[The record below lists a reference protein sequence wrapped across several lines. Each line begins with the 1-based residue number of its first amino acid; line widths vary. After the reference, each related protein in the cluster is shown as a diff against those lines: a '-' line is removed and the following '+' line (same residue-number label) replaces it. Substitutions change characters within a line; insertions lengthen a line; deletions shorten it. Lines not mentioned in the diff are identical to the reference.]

1 MAIPAALLPKILG
14 DLAASKDFIKMIAS
28 DMGSVARGAKSV
40 VNAWVELQDT
50 AFKTARAMN
59 LGREAAMRYNRE
71 LLANTRALSVQYGI
85 TAENIA
91 EFQKNYATAIGRNI
105 HLTRQQIS
113 QIAALGNI
121 TDEATAQ
128 SLVDEFDKI
137 GISIEN
143 AFAGTVQIQ
152 EQAKYLGLNGAKASK
167 TLASNIKLAA
177 SYSFRNG
184 VRDIQE
190 MALKAQSVR
199 MDMNAVMSAAEK
211 FTDIESSIS
220 TAANIQMLGGSFAQN
235 FSNPMAV
242 MYESWA
248 DPKALMDRIQK
259 TIEGKGTYQKETGD
273 VTFDPI
279 TMRMMREMAKN
290 LGISVEELTKPAIA
304 QAQGKAVEQEISMN
318 SQLAGISKEQIEA
331 IKNLSRSNF
340 DEKAGEHYITYIDE
354 NRETQTVKLSEL
366 TEDQLKV
373 AQDSQLTQDN
383 MWKDVHQ
390 IRDLLLKMGDERAR
404 GTVSLSDEIKG
415 IGQLFKGVWAGLID
429 TFMGPTS
436 DAINQNKDVVGENGW
451 IGKAINGLFGLFGGA
466 HANGGIIGRKYNKGG
481 ISSVDGGG
489 IAMGALTGVDK
500 LWAWLTKGEMV
511 LNMNQQK
518 GLFSFIKSLGR
529 NALAANIFNS
539 IGSKIGIDN
548 LGGMMMMKHMGM
560 FGGPNVQG
568 VGGVLQSGKDIVIN
582 AANVVLNGN
591 ISGLGNQTSLLE
603 TVAEKTGDGNVVGKE
618 GALAGKN
625 IAKLRKIA
633 KAKNALKYVGKGFGK
648 SIPYIGTILA
658 AGSALSD
665 WSGANSAFGDKRG
678 EIESMNVSDLTKAKE
693 LDKAIKAR
701 NQSRG
706 GAVGT
711 AVGAGI
717 GMALG
722 SAFGPLGTVAGG
734 WLGSKAGEFIGKG
747 IGGLFTGKNEEEYR
761 KANMTGSTVAGVSGE
776 TANEMLKVLRHIS
789 GRVDDG
795 IKINPVT
802 MKALTLSLPT
812 MGIKGSMD
820 SPVTP
825 KPNTGNAMQVAPVE
839 VSASKPSIKPID
851 IAPKDINLNVSGS
864 IRLEGYGSSA
874 NLDVEKLLGSSE
886 FVRQLTEIIKNRMNE
901 ISNSGRIKGE
911 TYMTI

>member
-1 MAIPAALLPKILG
+1 MAINPALLVKLFEG
-14 DLAASKDFIKMIAS
+14 AAAAKDFFK
-28 DMGSVARGAKSV
+28 SVAGDMRNATNAAKGLTS
-40 VNAWVELQDT
+40 AWVELQDT

-71 LLANTRALSVQYGI
+71 LMANTRELAVQYGI

-91 EFQKNYATAIGRNI
+91 EFQKSYATAVGRNI

-121 TDEATAQ
+121 TDDATAQ
-128 SLVDEFDKI
+128 SLLDEFDKI
-137 GISIEN
+137 GVSIEN

-167 TLASNIKLAA
+167 TLASNIKLAT

-211 FTDIESSIS
+211 FMDIESSIS

-242 MYESWA
+242 MYESMA
-248 DPKALMDRIQK
+248 DPKALMDRIQR
-259 TIEGKGTYQKETGD
+259 TIEGKGTYNEKTGE
-273 VTFDPI
+273 VTFDQI

-290 LGISVEELTKPAIA
+290 LGMSVEELTKPAIA
-304 QAQGKAVEQEISMN
+304 QAQGRAVEQEIAMN
-318 SQLAGISKEQIEA
+318 SKLAGISKEQVEA
-331 IKNLSRSNF
+331 IKNLSRANF
-340 DEKAGEHYITYIDE
+340 DEKTGEHYITYIDD

-366 TEDQLKV
+366 TADQLKI

-383 MWKDVHQ
+383 MWKDVHD
-390 IRDLLLKMGDERAR
+390 IREYLLKIGDERAR
-404 GTVSLSDEIKG
+404 GTVSLKDEIKG
-415 IGQLFKGVWAGLID
+415 LGQWIRGIWGGLLDSI
-429 TFMGPTS
+429 MGPIS
-436 DAINQNKDVVGENGW
+436 NKANANKSILGDTGDLRDLWSTITG
-451 IGKAINGLFGLFGGA
+451 FFGGA
-466 HANGGIIGRKYNKGG
+466 HAKGGVVGRKYATGTPNATAGIVGG
-481 ISSVDGGG
+481 AIG
-489 IAMGALTGVDK
+489 GVDK

-511 LNMNQQK
+511 LNMDQQK
-518 GLFSFIKSLGR
+518 SLFSLIKSLGR
-529 NALAANIFNS
+529 NTLATGLLN
-539 IGSKIGIDN
+539 KIGGTFGVDN
-548 LGGMMMMKHMGM
+548 LGGMMMMRRMGM
-560 FGGPNVQG
+560 FGPQG
-568 VGGVLQSGKDIVIN
+568 SLIGGGILPDGKDIVIN

-591 ISGLGNQTSLLE
+591 ISGLGNQTALLE
-603 TVAEKTGDGNVVGKE
+603 NVAQKTEGANVVGKQ
-618 GALAGKN
+618 GALYGKN
-625 IAKLRKIA
+625 IGKLRTIA
-633 KAKNALKYVGKGFGK
+633 KAKNALKVAGRGFGK

-665 WSGANSAFGDKRG
+665 WSGANSAFGDKRS

-722 SAFGPLGTVAGG
+722 SVFGPLGTVAGG

-802 MKALTLSLPT
+802 MRALTLSLPT

-864 IRLEGYGSSA
+864 IRLEGNGSSA